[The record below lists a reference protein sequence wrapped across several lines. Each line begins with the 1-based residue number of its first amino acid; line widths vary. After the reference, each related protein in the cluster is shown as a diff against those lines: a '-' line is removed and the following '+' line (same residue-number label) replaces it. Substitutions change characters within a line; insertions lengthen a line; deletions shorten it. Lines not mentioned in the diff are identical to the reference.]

1 MVLGRRQ
8 HPTGRLGRG
17 ALLGC
22 AVAASILVAGC
33 TTSDGTAQAPSN
45 ATPGATSV
53 ADSAV
58 PHPDHVMVVFFENK
72 DEAAVLDAKAAPYLT
87 SLAASS
93 AKLTNSHGV
102 AHPSQPNYLAFFSGS
117 THGVTDDSCPQKLTR
132 DNLGN
137 QLLSA
142 GKSFVGYAEDL
153 PQPGYTGCKTANY
166 ARKHAP
172 WVNFTDLPASVNQPL
187 SAMPRDWSNL
197 PTVSFVVPNMCNDM
211 HDCSVATGDTWAEQH
226 LTDYVAWAKDHNSLL
241 IVTFDEDG
249 GSKDNHIAT
258 IVAGAGVQQTS
269 SDQRV
274 DHYGLLRTLEDMYGL
289 PPLGAAAHA
298 GPVTGIWSTRGS

>member
-1 MVLGRRQ
+1 M
-8 HPTGRLGRG
+8 
-17 ALLGC
+17 
-22 AVAASILVAGC
+22 AG
-33 TTSDGTAQAPSN
+33 GPL
-45 ATPGATSV
+45 
-53 ADSAV
+53 

-72 DEAAVLDAKAAPYLT
+72 DESAVLGAKAAPYLT
-87 SLAASS
+87 SLGASS
-93 AKLTNSHGV
+93 ATLTSAHGV
-102 AHPSQPNYLAFFSGS
+102 AHPSQPNYLAVYSGS
-117 THGVTDDSCPQKLTR
+117 TQGVTDDSCPQKLTS

-153 PQPGYTGCKTANY
+153 PQAGYTGCRTADY

-172 WVNFTDLPASVNQPL
+172 WVNFTDLPASVSQPL
-187 SAMPRDWSNL
+187 SAMPSDWSKL

-211 HDCSVATGDTWAEQH
+211 HDCSVTTGDRWAERH
-226 LTDYVAWAKDHNSLL
+226 LTDYVSWAKDHNSLL
-241 IVTFDEDG
+241 IVTFDEDS

-274 DHYGLLRTLEDMYGL
+274 DHYGVLRTLEDMYGL
-289 PPLGAAAHA
+289 PPLGAAAKA
-298 GPVTGIWSTRGS
+298 SPVTGIWSTKGA